1 MSSSSPNRE
10 RSATQLESLRVGF
23 DALARTLLLEPA
35 GPVEVAESLL
45 ALVDPALSARATA
58 VVVVTGTDAHPA
70 ILAAHGLSAAD
81 FGRHDWLA
89 NEAVLRALATATSVS
104 LAPDTLRLAAPPDAI
119 LHLLPLSVERHA
131 SAFEG
136 APPPVLHALLVLFDA
151 DGPSSAELSPLLS
164 AITSQGAMLLENA
177 RLHDSVR
184 TSEQTYLTLVERA
197 ELGMAL
203 VDCEGRF
210 QHVNGPLSEVT
221 GGRAQPGGLMLDSIA
236 PEDRGAVQSHLE
248 SRLESRGDAV
258 EVHVLGHAG
267 PVASRIL
274 ATPLLDGGDRV
285 SGWVLI
291 VRDRTRELALE
302 EERHQLAMRVQQA
315 EKLSAVGQFVAG
327 IAHELNNPLTVVIGF
342 AELLFETAPLP
353 AHHRASV
360 EQILNHSRRCG
371 RIVEDLLKFAHHE
384 RIRPEAVHLSQ
395 VIREALAAVAPR
407 KTADVRFT
415 VEVPPDL
422 PPLIGSQHALTQVV
436 TNIVDNAVDATHLG
450 DGANQV
456 TICVTREA
464 GYQKIEVTD
473 TGPGISDPARMFDP
487 FYTTKPIGKG
497 TGLGLSICYGIVHEH
512 EGELYA
518 ENLPTAG
525 ARLTVRL
532 PEAKRAEVDLPALP
546 GVGETLDLP
555 IHFEGRPRLLVVDD
569 EPAILS
575 LTARSLGRWCDVVSA
590 ETVEGAVRI
599 LEGEPFDA
607 ILTDLRLPAGLTG
620 PDFYEI
626 LVERWPEMVE
636 RLAFMTGDTI
646 GQASQAFLDRV
657 RRPCLTKPFKISQ
670 LKAFIQALVK
680 SDDG

>member
-1 MSSSSPNRE
+1 MSTSSSQTHP
-10 RSATQLESLRVGF
+10 ATALETMRAGF
-23 DALARTLLLEPA
+23 DDLARARLIDPA
-35 GPVEVAESLL
+35 GPAEVAASLCAL
-45 ALVDPALSARATA
+45 ADAALGARATA
-58 VVVVTGTDAHPA
+58 ILVVTATDAVPGL
-70 ILAAHGLSAAD
+70 LAARGLSASD
-81 FGRHDWLA
+81 FAPHDWLA
-89 NEAVLRALATATSVS
+89 DPAVLRALS
-104 LAPDTLRLAAPPDAI
+104 LAQPVTVPPSALAVSAPPDTV

-136 APPPVLHALLVLFDA
+136 APPPVFRLVTLCDLDPDRIDALAPIFAVIA
-151 DGPSSAELSPLLS
+151 
-164 AITSQGAMLLENA
+164 SQGAMLLENA

-203 VDCEGRF
+203 VDYDGRF
-210 QHVNGPLSEVT
+210 QHVNGPLSDVT
-221 GGRAQPGGLMLDSIA
+221 GGRAKPGGLMLDSIA
-236 PEDRGAVQSHLE
+236 PEDRRVVEEHL
-248 SRLESRGDAV
+248 SARLQARGDAV
-258 EVHVLGHAG
+258 EVHVLGHEG
-267 PVASRIL
+267 PIASRIL
-274 ATPLLDGGDRV
+274 ATPLLDGGDRL

-302 EERHQLAMRVQQA
+302 EERQQLASRVQQA

-327 IAHELNNPLTVVIGF
+327 IAHELNNPLTVVIGY

-360 EQILNHSRRCG
+360 EQVLTHSRRCG

-395 VIREALAAVAPR
+395 VIKEVVAAIAPR
-407 KTADVRFT
+407 KTADVTFS
-415 VEVPPDL
+415 VQVPPDL

-436 TNIVDNAVDATHLG
+436 TNIVDNAVDATHMG
-450 DGANQV
+450 DGANHV
-456 TICVTREA
+456 AIRVTRED

-546 GVGETLDLP
+546 GVGETVDVP
-555 IHFEGRPRLLVVDD
+555 IQFDGRPRLLVVDD

-575 LTARSLGRWCDVVSA
+575 LTARSLARWCDVVSA
-590 ETVEGAVRI
+590 ETVEEAVRI
-599 LEGEPFDA
+599 LQTDEFDA

-620 PDFYEI
+620 ADFYEI
-626 LVERWPEMVE
+626 LVERWPAMVE

-680 SDDG
+680 ADEA

>member
-1 MSSSSPNRE
+1 MSTPSPKKKRP
-10 RSATQLESLRVGF
+10 AAQLKTMRADL
-23 DALARTLLLEPA
+23 DALARALLLEPA
-35 GPVEVAESLL
+35 GPAEVAESLL
-45 ALVDPALSARATA
+45 QVVAPALRARATA
-58 VVVVTGTDAHPA
+58 VVVVTGTEAQPVL
-70 ILAAHGLSAAD
+70 LAAHGLRATD
-81 FGRHDWLA
+81 LGRCDWLA
-89 NEAVLRALATATSVS
+89 NETVLRALTTARGVTI
-104 LAPDTLRLAAPPDAI
+104 APDTLSVAAPPGAI

-136 APPPVLHALLVLFDA
+136 APPPILHALLVLCDA
-151 DGPSSAELSPLLS
+151 DAPSVTELAPLFS
-164 AITSQGAMLLENA
+164 VITSQGAMLLENA

-203 VDCEGRF
+203 VDCDGRF

-236 PEDRGAVQSHLE
+236 PEDRAAVQSHLQT
-248 SRLESRGDAV
+248 RLEARGDAV
-258 EVHVLGHAG
+258 EVHVLGHNG
-267 PVASRIL
+267 PVAARIL

-302 EERHQLAMRVQQA
+302 DERQQLAMRVQQA

-327 IAHELNNPLTVVIGF
+327 IAHELNNPLTVVIGY
-342 AELLFETAPLP
+342 AELLYETAPLP

-360 EQILNHSRRCG
+360 EQVLNHSRRCG

-395 VIREALAAVAPR
+395 VIRESLAAVAPR
-407 KTADVRFT
+407 KTTDVRFI

-422 PPLIGSQHALTQVV
+422 PPLVGSQHALTQVV

-456 TICVTREA
+456 TIRVTREG

-512 EGELYA
+512 AGELYA
-518 ENLPTAG
+518 ENLPAAG

-532 PEAKRAEVDLPALP
+532 PEAKRAQVDLPALP
-546 GVGETLDLP
+546 GVGETVDVP
-555 IHFEGRPRLLVVDD
+555 FHFEGRPRLLVVDD

-575 LTARSLGRWCDVVSA
+575 LTARSLARWCDVVSA
-590 ETVEGAVRI
+590 ETVEEAVRI
-599 LEGEPFDA
+599 LEGERFDA

-626 LVERWPEMVE
+626 LVDRWPDMVE

>member
-1 MSSSSPNRE
+1 VTRPKAPR
-10 RSATQLESLRVGF
+10 RSATVAGVRKALERLARVLLF
-23 DALARTLLLEPA
+23 QPASPNDVADALLELADPALGAHATAIIAVTSIEARPALLAARRLDAADFRAHDWLSDPSVQRAMTSAAAVTLAPESVGLRAPA
-35 GPVEVAESLL
+35 HTALHLVPLSVDRPASAFAGSPPAVLYALL
-45 ALVDPALSARATA
+45 AL
-58 VVVVTGTDAHPA
+58 TDA
-70 ILAAHGLSAAD
+70 
-81 FGRHDWLA
+81 R
-89 NEAVLRALATATSVS
+89 
-104 LAPDTLRLAAPPDAI
+104 
-119 LHLLPLSVERHA
+119 
-131 SAFEG
+131 
-136 APPPVLHALLVLFDA
+136 PPVPDKRPQLFDVLA
-151 DGPSSAELSPLLS
+151 
-164 AITSQGAMLLENA
+164 SQGAMLLENA
-177 RLHDSVR
+177 RLLDSVR

-203 VDCEGRF
+203 VDSDGRF
-210 QHVNGPLSEVT
+210 QHVNGPLSDVT
-221 GGRAQPGGLMLDSIA
+221 GGRARPGTAMLDSIA
-236 PEDRGAVQSHLE
+236 PEDRALVATHLKA
-248 SRLESRGDAV
+248 RLDARGDAV
-258 EVHVLGHAG
+258 EVHVLGDHG

-274 ATPLLDGGDRV
+274 ATPLLDGGERV

-302 EERHQLAMRVQQA
+302 EERQQLASRVQQA

-327 IAHELNNPLTVVIGF
+327 IAHELNNPLTVVIGY
-342 AELLFETAPLP
+342 AELLHETAPLP

-360 EQILNHSRRCG
+360 EQVLSHSRRCG

-384 RIRPEAVHLSQ
+384 RIRPEPVHLSQ

-407 KTADVRFT
+407 KTGDITFVVDV
-415 VEVPPDL
+415 PADL

-450 DGANQV
+450 DGTNRV
-456 TICVTREA
+456 TIRVTRRA
-464 GYQKIEVTD
+464 GYQQIEVTD
-473 TGPGISDPARMFDP
+473 SGPGISDPARMFDP

-512 EGELYA
+512 DGELYA
-518 ENLPTAG
+518 ENLPTSG

-546 GVGETLDLP
+546 GVGETQDAPL
-555 IHFEGRPRLLVVDD
+555 HFEGRPRLLVVDD

-575 LTARSLGRWCDVVSA
+575 LATRSLARWCDVVSA
-590 ETVEGAVRI
+590 ETVEEAVRI
-599 LEGEPFDA
+599 LESDAFDA

-620 PDFYEI
+620 ADFYEI
-626 LVERWPEMVE
+626 LDDRWPAMVD

-670 LKAFIQALVK
+670 LKAFVQALVK
-680 SDDG
+680 TDDA

>member
-1 MSSSSPNRE
+1 VSTPTPNNRL
-10 RSATQLESLRVGF
+10 AAQLESIRAGF
-23 DALARTLLLEPA
+23 DALARAVLLEPA
-35 GPVEVAESLL
+35 GPADVAESLL
-45 ALVDPALSARATA
+45 KLVNPVLSARATA
-58 VVVVTGTDAHPA
+58 IVVVTGTESRPA
-70 ILAAHGLSAAD
+70 LLAAQGLSAAD

-89 NEAVLRALATATSVS
+89 DETVLRALATARGVTV
-104 LAPDTLRLAAPPDAI
+104 APDTLAVEAPAGTT

-136 APPPVLHALLVLFDA
+136 APPPILHALLVLIDA
-151 DGPSSAELSPLLS
+151 DAPSAADLSPLLS
-164 AITSQGAMLLENA
+164 VIASQGAMLLENA
-177 RLHDSVR
+177 RLHESVR

-203 VDCEGRF
+203 VDCDGRF

-236 PEDRGAVQSHLE
+236 PEDRDAVRAHLQA
-248 SRLESRGDAV
+248 RLESRGDAV
-258 EVHVLGHAG
+258 EVQVLGEGG

-302 EERHQLAMRVQQA
+302 EERHQLAVRVQQA

-327 IAHELNNPLTVVIGF
+327 IAHELNNPLTVVIGY

-360 EQILNHSRRCG
+360 EQVLNHSRRCG

-395 VIREALAAVAPR
+395 VIKETLAAVAPR
-407 KTADVRFT
+407 KTTDVRFT

-436 TNIVDNAVDATHLG
+436 TNIVDNAVDATHMG

-456 TICVTREA
+456 TIRVTRDG
-464 GYQKIEVTD
+464 GYQSIEVTD

-512 EGELYA
+512 DGELYA

-546 GVGETLDLP
+546 GVGEHLDVP

-575 LTARSLGRWCDVVSA
+575 LTARSLARWCDVVSA
-590 ETVEGAVRI
+590 ETVEEAVRI
-599 LEGEPFDA
+599 LESEGFDA

-620 PDFYEI
+620 ADFYEI
-626 LVERWPEMVE
+626 LVERWPDMVE